1 MMVQEAWFLM
11 SLSSSTT
18 TSVESFTR
26 GQRVQTSFGP
36 GVVSAIS
43 YVDAILYVTLS
54 DAPEP
59 LYLLRPEQVELL
71 ERDSDPR

>member
-1 MMVQEAWFLM
+1 M
-11 SLSSSTT
+11 SLFSSTT

-59 LYLLRPEQVELL
+59 LYLLRPEQVESL
-71 ERDSDPR
+71 ETDARSR